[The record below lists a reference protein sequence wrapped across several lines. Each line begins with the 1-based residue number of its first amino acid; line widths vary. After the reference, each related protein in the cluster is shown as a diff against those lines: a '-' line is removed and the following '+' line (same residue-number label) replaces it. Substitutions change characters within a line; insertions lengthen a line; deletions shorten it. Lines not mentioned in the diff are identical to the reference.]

1 MAKIIIFKDGAFL
14 GDYLINKKRTLVGR
28 LSYCD
33 IQIDSIAV
41 SGEHATI
48 SHLFGKFSLADMG
61 STNGTLLNSQ
71 PVEKA
76 MLKHHDVIEIGN
88 YRLKFSEQ
96 DADVSYANFEQT
108 VLVKKETKK
117 TSETNTAP
125 AKQISKETAKELG
138 KEPNNASQNAPQNA
152 PISQAEPIVLDP
164 NIVAPYMVNKV
175 KARVVVMSGTNQGR
189 ALQLDKARIPIGWPG
204 VQVAEVIKNAQGYF
218 IKHVEGLNHPIV
230 NGKNIGPQYQLL
242 NHADEF
248 ELAGVKMMISIEEHK
263 NLFARVGDFFKNF
276 F

>member
-1 MAKIIIFKDGAFL
+1 MAKIIIFKDGAFI
-14 GDYLINKKRTLVGR
+14 GDYLINKKRTQIGR
-28 LSYCD
+28 LPNCD

-41 SGEHATI
+41 SSEHATI
-48 SHLFGKFSLADMG
+48 THLFGKFSLADLG

-71 PVEKA
+71 PIEKA
-76 MLKHHDVIEIGN
+76 ILKHHDVIEIGN
-88 YRLKFSEQ
+88 YRLKFTEQ

-108 VLVKKETKK
+108 VLVKNETKK
-117 TSETNTAP
+117 TAENNATPAP
-125 AKQISKETAKELG
+125 AKATPKE
-138 KEPNNASQNAPQNA
+138 SAPK
-152 PISQAEPIVLDP
+152 AEPIVLDP
-164 NIVAPYMVNKV
+164 NIVAPYIVSKV

-189 ALQLDKARIPIGWPG
+189 SLQLDKARIPIGWPG
-204 VQVAEVIKNAQGYF
+204 VQVAEVFKNAQGYF

-248 ELAGVKMMISIEEHK
+248 ELAGVKMMIAIEENK
-263 NLFARVGDFFKNF
+263 GLLARVGDFFKNF